1 VLAEAIELAGLSY
14 SPAWLSM

>member
-1 VLAEAIELAGLSY
+1 VLAEAIELADLSY